1 MKMVTNSDTATRP
14 EIYLDHSAS
23 TPVDAR
29 VLEAMMPY
37 FNQRYGNAS
46 GLHAQARASAR
57 AMDQARHDVAGV
69 LGCKPKEVVF
79 TSCGT
84 ESDNLAIRGVAAAGQ
99 LDGKGYH
106 IITSPVEHHAVGH
119 TIDQLCQHFGF
130 EQTMV
135 PVDECGLVN
144 PDDVEQAIRPE
155 TILISI
161 IHANNEV
168 GTIQPLADIGA
179 IARQRGVPFHTDA
192 VQAGGYLDLGV
203 DRLHVDLLSLSG
215 HKFYAP
221 KGVGMLYVRQ
231 GTCLLSQQTGGGHE
245 GNRRAGTENVPYI
258 VGLAAALKLAQ
269 DNRVDENVRLMT
281 LRDRLVGGVLSAIP
295 DAQLTGHP
303 TQRLPGHASFVLPD
317 VDASALL
324 MHLDMAGVYVASGS
338 ACDSGTPEPSPV
350 LLAMGIDRQLALGA
364 LRLTLGR
371 GNDSDDVGY
380 VLEILPGIVERLRS
394 ARPVYAP
401 VV

>member
-1 MKMVTNSDTATRP
+1 MVAKSDTATQP
-14 EIYLDHSAS
+14 ERYLDHSAS
-23 TPVDAR
+23 TPVDTR
-29 VLEAMMPY
+29 VLESMMPY
-37 FNQRYGNAS
+37 FDQRYGNAS
-46 GLHAQARASAR
+46 GLHAQARVSAR

-84 ESDNLAIRGVAAAGQ
+84 ESDNLAVRGVMLAGQ
-99 LDGKGYH
+99 LAGKGNH

-119 TIDQLCQHFGF
+119 TVDQLCQHFGF
-130 EQTMV
+130 EQTVV
-135 PVDECGLVN
+135 PVDKHGLVN
-144 PDDVEQAIRPE
+144 PDDVKQAIRPE
-155 TILISI
+155 TVLISI

-179 IARQRGVPFHTDA
+179 IARQSGIPFHTDA

-231 GTCLLSQQTGGGHE
+231 GTYLLPQQTGGGHE

-258 VGLAAALKLAQ
+258 VGLAAALNLAQ
-269 DNRVDENVRLMT
+269 DNRSDENARLMT
-281 LRDRLVGGVLSAIP
+281 LRDLLVGGVLSAIP

-303 TQRLPGHASFVLPD
+303 TQRLPGHASFVMPD

-324 MHLDMAGVYVASGS
+324 MHLDMAGVCAASGS
-338 ACDSGTPEPSPV
+338 ACNTGTPEPSPI

-371 GNDSDDVGY
+371 ANDSDDVDY

-401 VV
+401 MV

>member
-37 FNQRYGNAS
+37 FNQRFGNAS

-57 AMDQARHDVAGV
+57 AMDQARHDVAAV

-84 ESDNLAIRGVAAAGQ
+84 ESDNLAVRGVAVAGQ
-99 LDGKGYH
+99 LAGKGYH
-106 IITSPVEHHAVGH
+106 IITSPVEHHAMGH

-130 EQTMV
+130 EQTVV
-135 PVDECGLVN
+135 PVDEHGLVN

-179 IARQRGVPFHTDA
+179 IARQNGIAFHTDA

-231 GTCLLSQQTGGGHE
+231 GTCLLPQQTGGGHE

-258 VGLAAALKLAQ
+258 VGLATALNLAQ
-269 DNRVDENVRLMT
+269 DNRADENARLMT
-281 LRDRLVGGVLSAIP
+281 LRDRLIGGVLSAIP

-303 TQRLPGHASFVLPD
+303 TQRLPGHTSFVLPG

-324 MHLDMAGVYVASGS
+324 MHLDMAGVCAASGS
-338 ACDSGTPEPSPV
+338 ACNTGTPEPSPV

-371 GNDSDDVGY
+371 GNDSDDVDY

-401 VV
+401 MA